1 MNGQL
6 NSSTPAVI
14 TRLKAK
20 TTQFHTGIFIKHF
33 GNSMNGFR
41 ESGRRVPAFFHW
53 RDFAKKAKL
62 QMKIS
67 KMKLFFRV
75 SIARSQE
82 KRRKFSLDFYTHF
95 SK

>member
-1 MNGQL
+1 MIGQL

-14 TRLKAK
+14 TGLKTK
-20 TTQFHTGIFIKHF
+20 NTQFHTGIFMKHF

-41 ESGRRVPAFFHW
+41 EGGRRVRDFFHW

-67 KMKLFFRV
+67 KMKYFSRV

-82 KRRKFSLDFYTHF
+82 KRRKFSLDFYIYF